1 MCIVETAHIG
11 FHGSRLGIHAHEAR
25 TQETLVVAYGVERT
39 HQGVDVAMIGKD
51 GHLHLLSEGVVYL
64 LGRIA
69 CRLHGAVALALGDGS
84 VQDGAYLIGRQLV
97 GEGST
102 GLGLVLTVEGG
113 LQIACHMLV
122 DCLLGIFLH
131 TAVYRGEHSQAVG
144 IDVIGCAVLLEVLVA
159 PAIEG
164 ISVPSY

>member
-1 MCIVETAHIG
+1 M
-11 FHGSRLGIHAHEAR
+11 
-25 TQETLVVAYGVERT
+25 
-39 HQGVDVAMIGKD
+39 
-51 GHLHLLSEGVVYL
+51 
-64 LGRIA
+64 
-69 CRLHGAVALALGDGS
+69 

-131 TAVYRGEHSQAVG
+131 TAVYRGEHSG
-144 IDVIGCAVLLEVLVA
+144 RRPYNIIGCAVLLKVLVA

-164 ISVPSY
+164 VKCPSYRVDNKAALCYHEG